1 MRTNI
6 QGSRTWWK
14 RCAVLF
20 ASQLIILLLII
31 VTGRLAYVMNDDT
44 TMIAI
49 VSGGYGSPSEYA
61 INLHMLLG
69 YVLKYLFTICNKV
82 NWVTVVFLLSN
93 MLSVLVLDM
102 VFVEEKKDQISFW
115 PSIIVLDLALFLV
128 LSRFT
133 FTVVAYWAGIAG
145 LVGITYISIKGK
157 ECKHRVTIGV
167 FAGIAFVFCLLI
179 RAEVIK
185 SLLIVYMVCI
195 IAALLSKKNWTP
207 LFIAVAA
214 VCLMSLSIK
223 SHSIISD
230 LNPVQKEFLSWGET
244 RSAALDCAAV
254 PYDEAKFA
262 EYGITNNQY
271 TAIYNSF
278 NYDFDNI
285 DTDVMEA
292 LIELNHPLNKYDF
305 DIMGMLETHFSIWT
319 NLKQL
324 LSYRS
329 VYRIIFASVCLFYL
343 CVGSRKDAFF
353 VLLTWCCTLAAEF
366 VFYFIRRAPYRVLM
380 PTYLLAIV
388 LILLCCNIDPQKE
401 SKLSMAGIS
410 LKKILMTLTILLA
423 CGSVIV
429 YQHSG
434 YTAWK
439 YSETERAV
447 LDYMAENN
455 DKVFLAGDIEVYGI
469 GRADS
474 VWNHPGKRGI
484 WNLIGNWE
492 TYSVPYFELMEKQG
506 IQNPY
511 DVLLEAVDNDKILLL
526 TKLGDDFPASRSWI
540 LGLVE
545 ENYGIA
551 VEFEKVEDI
560 SLTSHGDGVNYWVT
574 YKLATKEVQ

>member
-1 MRTNI
+1 MKANI
-6 QGSRTWWK
+6 QDNKKWWI
-14 RCAVLF
+14 RCTVLF
-20 ASQLIILLLII
+20 ASQLVILLLMI
-31 VTGRLAYVMNDDT
+31 VTGRLVYVMNDDT

-49 VSGGYGSPSEYA
+49 ASGGYGSPSEYV

-82 NWVTVVFLLSN
+82 NWVTVVFLFSD
-93 MLSVLVLDM
+93 MLSVFVLDM
-102 VFVEEKKDQISFW
+102 VFVEEKSDKISFW
-115 PSIIVLDLALFLV
+115 PSIIALDLALFLV

-145 LVGITYISIKGK
+145 FVGITYVSIKWK
-157 ECKHRVTIGV
+157 ACKHRTVIGI
-167 FAGIAFVFCLLI
+167 FAVIAFVFCLLI
-179 RAEVIK
+179 RAETIK
-185 SLLIVYMVCI
+185 SLLIVYMACI
-195 IAALLSKKNWTP
+195 IAVWVYKKNWAP

-214 VCLMSLSIK
+214 FCLMSLSIK
-223 SHSIISD
+223 SHFLLSD

-244 RSAALDCAAV
+244 RSAATDCAAV

-262 EYGITNNQY
+262 EYGITYNQY
-271 TAIYNSF
+271 LAIYNVF
-278 NYDFDNI
+278 YYNFDNV

-292 LIELNHPLNKYDF
+292 LIELNNPLNKYDF
-305 DIMGMLETHFSIWT
+305 DIMGMLKEHFSVWT
-319 NLKQL
+319 SLEKL

-343 CVGSRKDAFF
+343 CVGSRKDAVF
-353 VLLTWCCTLAAEF
+353 VLLTWCCTIAAEF
-366 VFYFIRRAPYRVLM
+366 VFYFIRRALYRVLM

-401 SKLSMAGIS
+401 FKLSMAGIS
-410 LKKILMTLTILLA
+410 LKKILMTLTVLLA
-423 CGSVIV
+423 CGSVVV
-429 YQHSG
+429 YQHHG
-434 YTAWK
+434 YNAWK

-455 DKVFLAGDIEVYGI
+455 DKVFLVGDIEVFGI
-469 GRADS
+469 SRADS

-511 DVLLEAVDNDKILLL
+511 DVLREAVDNDRILLL

-540 LGLVE
+540 LDLVE
-545 ENYGIA
+545 ENYGIT

-560 SLTSHGDGVNYWVT
+560 SQTIHRDGVNDWAT
-574 YKLATKEVQ
+574 YKLVTKEVQ